1 MTEPLIHVV
10 MPTYNREKTLAISVE
25 SIIKQTHE
33 NWHLVIVDD
42 SSTDNSAAVINKLV
56 ERDKRISTK
65 KNTEYS
71 HSCAGARLS
80 GLTDINGDYIAFLD
94 SDDTWPEYHLSEFV
108 SYLESNKDIDYV
120 FGDIRRVNP
129 LGDVIV
135 KSKFQDESGLPSE
148 LDIDWQG
155 DWGKIAGK
163 NASKIAIKS
172 RFNTGMHTAL
182 FRSFFFEVTP
192 LRDVYG
198 CEDALLTMEALNKN
212 MRIAVCKKIH
222 LNYLIHDDNV
232 SSVGTNMTFKHLEKN
247 SLSEINFYENL
258 IPKYLKLSAEEERSR
273 VNKLA
278 DLYVWYLAYNTYS
291 KFGMQKQALK
301 YILKGIK
308 LRPYSLRYYKSLIAN
323 TFKSL
328 RK

>member
-1 MTEPLIHVV
+1 
-10 MPTYNREKTLAISVE
+10 MPTYNRQKTLAISVE

-258 IPKYLKLSAEEERSR
+258 IPKYLKLNAEEERSR
-273 VNKLA
+273 INKLA

-291 KFGMQKQALK
+291 QFGMQKQALK

-308 LRPYSLRYYKSLIAN
+308 LRPHSLRYYKSFIATTLN
-323 TFKSL
+323 SL